1 MAANKVKWGL
11 CNVHYAIAT
20 IASDGSATYGSV
32 VALPGAVDLSFDAE
46 GEVTKFRAD
55 NQDYWTGGGNTGY
68 SGTLEMA
75 LFPASFKEAV
85 LNMKRD
91 NKDVLYEDSNA
102 DVKHFALMFEFAGD
116 QNKTKHVFYN
126 CTATRPT
133 VAGHTTEEELEPATE
148 SIDIDVS
155 HIYVAALNTNI
166 VKAEADETTDAT
178 TYAGFYSDVYIP
190 APTSATT
197 T

>member
-20 IASDGSATYGSV
+20 IAANGSATYETP
-32 VALPGAVDLSFDAE
+32 VALPGAVDLSFDGE

-55 NQDYWTGGGNTGY
+55 NLDYWTGGGNTGY

-85 LNMKRD
+85 LSMKRD
-91 NKDVLYEDSNA
+91 DKNILYEDANA
-102 DVKHFALMFEFAGD
+102 EVKHFALLFEFAGD

-126 CTATRPT
+126 CTASRPS
-133 VAGHTTEEELEPATE
+133 VAGHTTEETLEPTTE

-155 HIYVAALNTNI
+155 SIYVPELDTNI
-166 VKAEADETTDAT
+166 TKSEADEVSDAT
-178 TYAGFYSDVYIP
+178 TYGSFYTDVYIP
-190 APTSATT
+190 APAST
-197 T
+197 